1 MEKDVKEF
9 STANEKLIQVDIEKE
24 MRESFLQYSMAV
36 LVSRAL
42 PDVRDGMK
50 PVHRR
55 IIYTMNE
62 ADNTSSKPYRKC
74 AYTVGEVLGKYH
86 PHGDASVYDAL
97 VRLAQDFSMRYPLID
112 GHGNFGSVDGDPPAA
127 YRYTEARMAKI
138 ASELLKDIKKDT
150 IDWGKNYD
158 DKLDEP
164 TVLPVKF
171 PNLLVNGSVGIA
183 VGMATNIP
191 PHNLN
196 EVCDAIVARMDNP
209 ECGIEEILQY
219 IKGPD
224 FPTGGIIMGYSGI
237 RSAYY
242 TGRGKITLRGK
253 AEIVEEGNH
262 SRIIVTEIPYMVN
275 KSKLLE
281 TTGQLMRDKRIE
293 GISNLRD
300 ESDKDGM
307 RIVYELKRD
316 VNAQVVLN
324 KLYSFTQLQ
333 DTVGV
338 IMIALVNGEPKQLTL
353 LEILDNYIAFQ
364 KQIITRRT
372 AFDLKKAKERA
383 HILQGFL
390 LAIDNIDEV
399 ISILR
404 SSKSVQEGK
413 ERLMERF
420 KEDDLAKLLQR
431 AMGENYKDV
440 HFEHEIGLSEEQ
452 ADAIV
457 QMRLGQLTGLERDK
471 VISELAEIME
481 KINKYRYEVE
491 IGEYNLSRLNGFDIV
506 FRSPSVLPT
515 REELV
520 TAANKGAII
529 TSEIEMVLK
538 LAPCKI
544 IGVTGTEGK
553 TTTTSIIYEILK
565 SSGKNC
571 FLGGNIGKPIF
582 TEIKNMKPEDIV
594 VLELS
599 SFQLMGMEVSPDISV
614 VTNMYPDH
622 LNIHSSYEEYQQA
635 KKNIFLHQNENGVV
649 ILNYDNEI
657 TRKFADEV
665 KSNLVYFSSLQKL
678 KNGYVYDRKD
688 ETIKRYANGKSENIL
703 KKQEIKLR
711 GIHNYENI
719 CAALAATA
727 SIVDEKSQI
736 KAIKEFNGV
745 EHRLEFVRELNGVK
759 YYNDSIGTSP
769 ASTIAGLNAFDENI
783 ILLAGG
789 SDKGLDYTEIGET
802 IAKKVRVL
810 LLTGPTAEKIE
821 NATKLAMNKAGKETV
836 EIIHCKDLQEAVSTA
851 NEKAKSGE
859 IVLMSPASA
868 SFDAF
873 KNFIERGIK
882 FKEFVNNL

>member
-1 MEKDVKEF
+1 MEYINKNLEEF
-9 STANEKLIQVDIEKE
+9 NK
-24 MRESFLQYSMAV
+24 FLDSKKVAII
-36 LVSRAL
+36 
-42 PDVRDGMK
+42 GMG
-50 PVHRR
+50 V
-55 IIYTMNE
+55 
-62 ADNTSSKPYRKC
+62 
-74 AYTVGEVLGKYH
+74 
-86 PHGDASVYDAL
+86 
-97 VRLAQDFSMRYPLID
+97 
-112 GHGNFGSVDGDPPAA
+112 
-127 YRYTEARMAKI
+127 
-138 ASELLKDIKKDT
+138 
-150 IDWGKNYD
+150 
-158 DKLDEP
+158 
-164 TVLPVKF
+164 
-171 PNLLVNGSVGIA
+171 
-183 VGMATNIP
+183 
-191 PHNLN
+191 
-196 EVCDAIVARMDNP
+196 
-209 ECGIEEILQY
+209 
-219 IKGPD
+219 
-224 FPTGGIIMGYSGI
+224 
-237 RSAYY
+237 
-242 TGRGKITLRGK
+242 
-253 AEIVEEGNH
+253 
-262 SRIIVTEIPYMVN
+262 
-275 KSKLLE
+275 
-281 TTGQLMRDKRIE
+281 
-293 GISNLRD
+293 SNLPLLD
-300 ESDKDGM
+300 YFYDKNAKVTVFDKNTPSD
-307 RIVYELKRD
+307 
-316 VNAQVVLN
+316 
-324 KLYSFTQLQ
+324 
-333 DTVGV
+333 
-338 IMIALVNGEPKQLTL
+338 
-353 LEILDNYIAFQ
+353 
-364 KQIITRRT
+364 
-372 AFDLKKAKERA
+372 
-383 HILQGFL
+383 
-390 LAIDNIDEV
+390 
-399 ISILR
+399 
-404 SSKSVQEGK
+404 
-413 ERLMERF
+413 
-420 KEDDLAKLLQR
+420 
-431 AMGENYKDV
+431 
-440 HFEHEIGLSEEQ
+440 
-452 ADAIV
+452 
-457 QMRLGQLTGLERDK
+457 
-471 VISELAEIME
+471 EIME

>member
-1 MEKDVKEF
+1 MEYINKKLEEF
-9 STANEKLIQVDIEKE
+9 NK
-24 MRESFLQYSMAV
+24 FLDSKKVAII
-36 LVSRAL
+36 
-42 PDVRDGMK
+42 GMG
-50 PVHRR
+50 V
-55 IIYTMNE
+55 
-62 ADNTSSKPYRKC
+62 
-74 AYTVGEVLGKYH
+74 
-86 PHGDASVYDAL
+86 
-97 VRLAQDFSMRYPLID
+97 
-112 GHGNFGSVDGDPPAA
+112 
-127 YRYTEARMAKI
+127 
-138 ASELLKDIKKDT
+138 
-150 IDWGKNYD
+150 
-158 DKLDEP
+158 
-164 TVLPVKF
+164 
-171 PNLLVNGSVGIA
+171 
-183 VGMATNIP
+183 
-191 PHNLN
+191 
-196 EVCDAIVARMDNP
+196 
-209 ECGIEEILQY
+209 
-219 IKGPD
+219 
-224 FPTGGIIMGYSGI
+224 
-237 RSAYY
+237 
-242 TGRGKITLRGK
+242 
-253 AEIVEEGNH
+253 
-262 SRIIVTEIPYMVN
+262 
-275 KSKLLE
+275 
-281 TTGQLMRDKRIE
+281 
-293 GISNLRD
+293 SNLPLLD
-300 ESDKDGM
+300 YFYDKNAKVTVFDKNTPSD
-307 RIVYELKRD
+307 
-316 VNAQVVLN
+316 
-324 KLYSFTQLQ
+324 
-333 DTVGV
+333 
-338 IMIALVNGEPKQLTL
+338 
-353 LEILDNYIAFQ
+353 
-364 KQIITRRT
+364 
-372 AFDLKKAKERA
+372 
-383 HILQGFL
+383 
-390 LAIDNIDEV
+390 
-399 ISILR
+399 
-404 SSKSVQEGK
+404 
-413 ERLMERF
+413 
-420 KEDDLAKLLQR
+420 
-431 AMGENYKDV
+431 
-440 HFEHEIGLSEEQ
+440 
-452 ADAIV
+452 
-457 QMRLGQLTGLERDK
+457 
-471 VISELAEIME
+471 EIME

-491 IGEYNLSRLNGFDIV
+491 IGEYNLSRLNGFDII

-665 KSNLVYFSSLQKL
+665 KSNLVFFSSLENL
-678 KNGYVYDRKD
+678 ENGYVYDRKD
-688 ETIKRYANGKSENIL
+688 ETIKSYVNGKSENIL

-727 SIVDEKSQI
+727 PIVDEKSQI

-821 NATKLAMNKAGKETV
+821 NATKLAMSKSGKETV
-836 EIIHCKDLQEAVSTA
+836 EIIHCKDLQEAVSMA

-882 FKEFVNNL
+882 FKEFVKNL

>member
-1 MEKDVKEF
+1 MEYINKKLEEF
-9 STANEKLIQVDIEKE
+9 NK
-24 MRESFLQYSMAV
+24 FLDSKKVAII
-36 LVSRAL
+36 
-42 PDVRDGMK
+42 GMG
-50 PVHRR
+50 V
-55 IIYTMNE
+55 
-62 ADNTSSKPYRKC
+62 
-74 AYTVGEVLGKYH
+74 
-86 PHGDASVYDAL
+86 
-97 VRLAQDFSMRYPLID
+97 
-112 GHGNFGSVDGDPPAA
+112 
-127 YRYTEARMAKI
+127 
-138 ASELLKDIKKDT
+138 
-150 IDWGKNYD
+150 
-158 DKLDEP
+158 
-164 TVLPVKF
+164 
-171 PNLLVNGSVGIA
+171 
-183 VGMATNIP
+183 
-191 PHNLN
+191 
-196 EVCDAIVARMDNP
+196 
-209 ECGIEEILQY
+209 
-219 IKGPD
+219 
-224 FPTGGIIMGYSGI
+224 
-237 RSAYY
+237 
-242 TGRGKITLRGK
+242 
-253 AEIVEEGNH
+253 
-262 SRIIVTEIPYMVN
+262 
-275 KSKLLE
+275 
-281 TTGQLMRDKRIE
+281 
-293 GISNLRD
+293 SNLPLLD
-300 ESDKDGM
+300 YFYDKNAKVTVFDKNTPSD
-307 RIVYELKRD
+307 
-316 VNAQVVLN
+316 
-324 KLYSFTQLQ
+324 
-333 DTVGV
+333 
-338 IMIALVNGEPKQLTL
+338 
-353 LEILDNYIAFQ
+353 
-364 KQIITRRT
+364 
-372 AFDLKKAKERA
+372 
-383 HILQGFL
+383 
-390 LAIDNIDEV
+390 
-399 ISILR
+399 
-404 SSKSVQEGK
+404 
-413 ERLMERF
+413 
-420 KEDDLAKLLQR
+420 
-431 AMGENYKDV
+431 
-440 HFEHEIGLSEEQ
+440 
-452 ADAIV
+452 
-457 QMRLGQLTGLERDK
+457 
-471 VISELAEIME
+471 EIME

-665 KSNLVYFSSLQKL
+665 KSNLVFFSSLENL
-678 KNGYVYDRKD
+678 ENGYVYDRKD
-688 ETIKRYANGKSENIL
+688 ETIKSYVNGKSENIL

-727 SIVDEKSQI
+727 PIVDEKSQI

-821 NATKLAMNKAGKETV
+821 NATKLAMSKSGKETV
-836 EIIHCKDLQEAVSTA
+836 EIIHCKDLQEAVSMA

>member
-1 MEKDVKEF
+1 MEYINKKLEEF
-9 STANEKLIQVDIEKE
+9 NK
-24 MRESFLQYSMAV
+24 FLDSKKVAII
-36 LVSRAL
+36 
-42 PDVRDGMK
+42 GMG
-50 PVHRR
+50 V
-55 IIYTMNE
+55 
-62 ADNTSSKPYRKC
+62 
-74 AYTVGEVLGKYH
+74 
-86 PHGDASVYDAL
+86 
-97 VRLAQDFSMRYPLID
+97 
-112 GHGNFGSVDGDPPAA
+112 
-127 YRYTEARMAKI
+127 
-138 ASELLKDIKKDT
+138 
-150 IDWGKNYD
+150 
-158 DKLDEP
+158 
-164 TVLPVKF
+164 
-171 PNLLVNGSVGIA
+171 
-183 VGMATNIP
+183 
-191 PHNLN
+191 
-196 EVCDAIVARMDNP
+196 
-209 ECGIEEILQY
+209 
-219 IKGPD
+219 
-224 FPTGGIIMGYSGI
+224 
-237 RSAYY
+237 
-242 TGRGKITLRGK
+242 
-253 AEIVEEGNH
+253 
-262 SRIIVTEIPYMVN
+262 
-275 KSKLLE
+275 
-281 TTGQLMRDKRIE
+281 
-293 GISNLRD
+293 SNLPLLD
-300 ESDKDGM
+300 YFYDKNAKVTVFDKNTPSD
-307 RIVYELKRD
+307 
-316 VNAQVVLN
+316 
-324 KLYSFTQLQ
+324 
-333 DTVGV
+333 
-338 IMIALVNGEPKQLTL
+338 
-353 LEILDNYIAFQ
+353 
-364 KQIITRRT
+364 
-372 AFDLKKAKERA
+372 
-383 HILQGFL
+383 
-390 LAIDNIDEV
+390 
-399 ISILR
+399 
-404 SSKSVQEGK
+404 
-413 ERLMERF
+413 
-420 KEDDLAKLLQR
+420 
-431 AMGENYKDV
+431 
-440 HFEHEIGLSEEQ
+440 
-452 ADAIV
+452 
-457 QMRLGQLTGLERDK
+457 
-471 VISELAEIME
+471 EIME

-491 IGEYNLSRLNGFDIV
+491 IGEYNLSRLNGFDII

-599 SFQLMGMEVSPDISV
+599 SFQLMGMKVSPDISV

-665 KSNLVYFSSLQKL
+665 KSKLVFFSSLEKL
-678 KNGYVYDRKD
+678 ENGYVYDRKD
-688 ETIKRYANGKSENIL
+688 ETIKSYVNGKSENIL

-727 SIVDEKSQI
+727 PIVDEKSQI

-821 NATKLAMNKAGKETV
+821 NATKLAMSKSGKETV
-836 EIIHCKDLQEAVSTA
+836 EIIHCKDLQEAVSMA

>member
-1 MEKDVKEF
+1 MEYINKKLEEF
-9 STANEKLIQVDIEKE
+9 NK
-24 MRESFLQYSMAV
+24 FLDSKKVAII
-36 LVSRAL
+36 
-42 PDVRDGMK
+42 GMG
-50 PVHRR
+50 V
-55 IIYTMNE
+55 
-62 ADNTSSKPYRKC
+62 
-74 AYTVGEVLGKYH
+74 
-86 PHGDASVYDAL
+86 
-97 VRLAQDFSMRYPLID
+97 
-112 GHGNFGSVDGDPPAA
+112 
-127 YRYTEARMAKI
+127 
-138 ASELLKDIKKDT
+138 
-150 IDWGKNYD
+150 
-158 DKLDEP
+158 
-164 TVLPVKF
+164 
-171 PNLLVNGSVGIA
+171 
-183 VGMATNIP
+183 
-191 PHNLN
+191 
-196 EVCDAIVARMDNP
+196 
-209 ECGIEEILQY
+209 
-219 IKGPD
+219 
-224 FPTGGIIMGYSGI
+224 
-237 RSAYY
+237 
-242 TGRGKITLRGK
+242 
-253 AEIVEEGNH
+253 
-262 SRIIVTEIPYMVN
+262 
-275 KSKLLE
+275 
-281 TTGQLMRDKRIE
+281 
-293 GISNLRD
+293 SNLPLLD
-300 ESDKDGM
+300 YFYDKNAKVTVFDKNTPSD
-307 RIVYELKRD
+307 
-316 VNAQVVLN
+316 
-324 KLYSFTQLQ
+324 
-333 DTVGV
+333 
-338 IMIALVNGEPKQLTL
+338 
-353 LEILDNYIAFQ
+353 
-364 KQIITRRT
+364 
-372 AFDLKKAKERA
+372 
-383 HILQGFL
+383 
-390 LAIDNIDEV
+390 
-399 ISILR
+399 
-404 SSKSVQEGK
+404 
-413 ERLMERF
+413 
-420 KEDDLAKLLQR
+420 
-431 AMGENYKDV
+431 
-440 HFEHEIGLSEEQ
+440 
-452 ADAIV
+452 
-457 QMRLGQLTGLERDK
+457 
-471 VISELAEIME
+471 EIME

-491 IGEYNLSRLNGFDIV
+491 IGEYNLSRLNGFDII

-599 SFQLMGMEVSPDISV
+599 SFQLMGMKVSPNISV

-665 KSNLVYFSSLQKL
+665 KSKLVFFSSLEKL
-678 KNGYVYDRKD
+678 ENGYVYDRKD
-688 ETIKRYANGKSENIL
+688 ETIKSYVNGKSENIL

-727 SIVDEKSQI
+727 PIVDEKSQI

-821 NATKLAMNKAGKETV
+821 NATKLAMSKSGKETV
-836 EIIHCKDLQEAVSTA
+836 EIIHCKDLQEAVSMA

>member
-1 MEKDVKEF
+1 MEYINKKLEEF
-9 STANEKLIQVDIEKE
+9 NK
-24 MRESFLQYSMAV
+24 FLDSKKVAII
-36 LVSRAL
+36 
-42 PDVRDGMK
+42 GMG
-50 PVHRR
+50 V
-55 IIYTMNE
+55 
-62 ADNTSSKPYRKC
+62 
-74 AYTVGEVLGKYH
+74 
-86 PHGDASVYDAL
+86 
-97 VRLAQDFSMRYPLID
+97 
-112 GHGNFGSVDGDPPAA
+112 
-127 YRYTEARMAKI
+127 
-138 ASELLKDIKKDT
+138 
-150 IDWGKNYD
+150 
-158 DKLDEP
+158 
-164 TVLPVKF
+164 
-171 PNLLVNGSVGIA
+171 
-183 VGMATNIP
+183 
-191 PHNLN
+191 
-196 EVCDAIVARMDNP
+196 
-209 ECGIEEILQY
+209 
-219 IKGPD
+219 
-224 FPTGGIIMGYSGI
+224 
-237 RSAYY
+237 
-242 TGRGKITLRGK
+242 
-253 AEIVEEGNH
+253 
-262 SRIIVTEIPYMVN
+262 
-275 KSKLLE
+275 
-281 TTGQLMRDKRIE
+281 
-293 GISNLRD
+293 SNLPLLD
-300 ESDKDGM
+300 YFYDKNAKVTVFDKNTPSD
-307 RIVYELKRD
+307 
-316 VNAQVVLN
+316 
-324 KLYSFTQLQ
+324 
-333 DTVGV
+333 
-338 IMIALVNGEPKQLTL
+338 
-353 LEILDNYIAFQ
+353 
-364 KQIITRRT
+364 
-372 AFDLKKAKERA
+372 
-383 HILQGFL
+383 
-390 LAIDNIDEV
+390 
-399 ISILR
+399 
-404 SSKSVQEGK
+404 
-413 ERLMERF
+413 
-420 KEDDLAKLLQR
+420 
-431 AMGENYKDV
+431 
-440 HFEHEIGLSEEQ
+440 
-452 ADAIV
+452 
-457 QMRLGQLTGLERDK
+457 
-471 VISELAEIME
+471 EIME

-491 IGEYNLSRLNGFDIV
+491 IGEYNLSRLNGFDII

-599 SFQLMGMEVSPDISV
+599 SFQLMGMRVSPDISV